1 MTVDKLK
8 PPSEKSIVE
17 KPSRS
22 QSSLW
27 GRRLRTGS
35 QLNVLG
41 LLLATIVIYIILSFS
56 APGFLTGGNQ
66 LGMLRDAATI
76 AIAAWG
82 MTLVIIGA
90 EIDISIG
97 PAVAFATVIFAE
109 SVTTWNMGVIPAALL
124 TLVIGTAF
132 GALAG
137 VLRAYFNVPSFIAT
151 LGLWSSLRGLAQ
163 YITNAL
169 PIPLPDQPLINL
181 AAGTI
186 WIIPTPAVIMLVL
199 FAVFAFIARKTVY
212 GKSVFA
218 IGGNP
223 NAARLSGINIRLI
236 RVLLFATTGFLSA
249 LSGLLLAARIG
260 SGSGGAAQGLEF
272 NVIAAVVIGGTSLSG
287 GQGSMLG
294 TFLGVIFVTVIGNG
308 LVLLGVNSFFQ
319 QVVSGIIIVAAV
331 LINILLLRRHRTQT
345 A

>member
-1 MTVDKLK
+1 MRTPGVFSQMCFLHYSRAGAHAGTANLSVEVIF
-8 PPSEKSIVE
+8 PLFSIIF
-17 KPSRS
+17 
-22 QSSLW
+22 
-27 GRRLRTGS
+27 
-35 QLNVLG
+35 
-41 LLLATIVIYIILSFS
+41 A
-56 APGFLTGGNQ
+56 
-66 LGMLRDAATI
+66 M
-76 AIAAWG
+76 WG

-97 PAVAFATVIFAE
+97 SAVVFATVIFAE
-109 SVTTWNMGVIPAALL
+109 SATTWKLGVIPGAIL
-124 TLVIGTAF
+124 TLVVGTAF

-151 LGLWSSLRGLAQ
+151 LGLWSALRGLAQ
-163 YITNAL
+163 YLTNAL
-169 PIPLPDQPLINL
+169 PIPLPDHPLIDL
-181 AAGTI
+181 AAGSI
-186 WIIPTPAVIMLVL
+186 WIIPTPAVIMLML
-199 FAVFAFIARKTVY
+199 FALFAFIARQTVY

-218 IGGNP
+218 VGGNA
-223 NAARLSGINIRLI
+223 NAARLSGINIGKI

-249 LSGLLLAARIG
+249 LSSLLLAARIG

-294 TFLGVIFVTVIGNG
+294 TLLGVLFVTVIGNG

-331 LINILLLRRHRTQT
+331 LINILLLRRRRTRT

>member
-1 MTVDKLK
+1 MTTVDKAK
-8 PPSEKSIVE
+8 PDAETSA
-17 KPSRS
+17 RN
-22 QSSLW
+22 QSARWL
-27 GRRLRTGS
+27 RRLRSGS

-41 LLLATIVIYIILSFS
+41 LLLATIVIYIILSFN
-56 APGFLTGGNQ
+56 APGFLTQGNQ

-109 SVTTWNMGVIPAALL
+109 SATTWKLGVIPGAIL
-124 TLVIGTAF
+124 TLVVGTAF

-151 LGLWSSLRGLAQ
+151 LGLWSALRGLAQ
-163 YITNAL
+163 YLTDAL
-169 PIPLPDQPLINL
+169 PIPLPDHPLIDL
-181 AAGTI
+181 AAGSI

-199 FAVFAFIARKTVY
+199 FALFAFIARHTVY

-218 IGGNP
+218 VGGNA
-223 NAARLSGINIRLI
+223 NAARLSGINIGKI

-294 TFLGVIFVTVIGNG
+294 TLLGVLFVTVIGNG

-331 LINILLLRRHRTQT
+331 LINILLLRRRRTGT